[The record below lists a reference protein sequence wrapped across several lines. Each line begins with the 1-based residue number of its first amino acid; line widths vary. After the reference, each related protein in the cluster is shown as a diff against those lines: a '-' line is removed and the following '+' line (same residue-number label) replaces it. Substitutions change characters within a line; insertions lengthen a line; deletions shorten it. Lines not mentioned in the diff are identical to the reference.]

1 MLQLTDL
8 RLSDHAQLVVGATCL
23 CIIALISRAYLSS
36 TESSLS
42 FPPSPLTWRLR
53 GHLIPTR
60 NGFLTVASWIEE
72 YGPLITLRTGIEKYI
87 VIGRYKAAAEIME
100 KQGASL
106 VDRPRFIAAGELL
119 SGGMAIPFVPAG
131 ERFRR
136 LRRLVPKAA
145 EAYQPLQISYAKN
158 TVIDILNDPCNFQD
172 HARTYAAT
180 TSMKIAYGKTTPT
193 SATDPEVK
201 RVAEFADKVR
211 AALHPG
217 AYLVDSITWLKY
229 LPWYA
234 RELRDSYRDSRK
246 LFIEQLGRLK
256 QELGGGEASPS
267 LGRRLLEKNSS
278 NAMPELEIAYLAGMV
293 FVAGYDTT
301 TLAICTVLMAAACF
315 PEEQRKVH
323 EELDAVI
330 GTDRAPAF
338 TDKKS
343 LPRFH
348 AFVSEALRWRPLFTC
363 LKKLHLTVQ
372 TGRLSYSS
380 RDNDIWQSLVRAL
393 LSNLIDLICSRFRA
407 ISRDPDVF
415 PDPNAF
421 KPDRWLDTEGRVR
434 DDLKFFV
441 FGFGRRVCPGQHVA
455 NSSVF
460 INTVLTLW
468 AFRLTLDRTKP
479 LDDAAFMNGILPNE
493 QPCTIDFQTRIPEAE
508 LRRIMGGTLGTLE
521 SEVWLRSSQS
531 HAGDEQHRRSQIT
544 ALASK
549 YIVIYVPVMKECGV
563 CACVATNAR
572 NSVIPFH

>member
-1 MLQLTDL
+1 M
-8 RLSDHAQLVVGATCL
+8 
-23 CIIALISRAYLSS
+23 
-36 TESSLS
+36 
-42 FPPSPLTWRLR
+42 
-53 GHLIPTR
+53 
-60 NGFLTVASWIEE
+60 TVASWIEE

-106 VDRPRFIAAGELL
+106 VDRPPFVAVGELL
-119 SGGMAIPFVPAG
+119 CGGMVLPFVPAG
-131 ERFRR
+131 ERFRQ
-136 LRRLVPKAA
+136 LRRTIHTHLLPKAA

-158 TVIDILNDPCNFQD
+158 TVINILNDPHNFQD
-172 HARTYAAT
+172 HARTYAAA
-180 TSMKIAYGKTTPT
+180 TSMKIAYGKATPT

-201 RVAEFADKVR
+201 RVTELADKAR
-211 AALHPG
+211 TALHPG
-217 AYLVDSITWLKY
+217 AYLVDSIPWLKY

-234 RELRDSYRDSRK
+234 RELRDSCRDSQK

-256 QELGGGEASPS
+256 QELQEGGEASPS
-267 LGRRLLEKNSS
+267 LGRYLLEMNSL
-278 NAMPELEIAYLAGMV
+278 NAMSKLEMAYLAGTV
-293 FVAGYDTT
+293 FAAGSDTT

-323 EELDAVI
+323 EELDAAI

-343 LPRFH
+343 LPRLH
-348 AFVSEALRWRPLFTC
+348 AFISEALRWRPLIPMGMPHRTTQVVVFEDYRIPAGT
-363 LKKLHLTVQ
+363 TVF
-372 TGRLSYSS
+372 G
-380 RDNDIWQSLVRAL
+380 NHW
-393 LSNLIDLICSRFRA
+393 A

-421 KPDRWLDTEGRVR
+421 KPDRWLDTEGHVR

-460 INTVLTLW
+460 INTVLVLW

-479 LDDAAFMNGILPNE
+479 LDDAAFMNGTLPNE

-508 LRRIMGGTLGTLE
+508 LRRIMG
-521 SEVWLRSSQS
+521 RDI
-531 HAGDEQHRRSQIT
+531 GDT
-544 ALASK
+544 
-549 YIVIYVPVMKECGV
+549 
-563 CACVATNAR
+563 
-572 NSVIPFH
+572 

>member
-8 RLSDHAQLVVGATCL
+8 RLSDYAQLVIGATCL
-23 CIIALISRAYLSS
+23 CVTALISHTYLSTSS
-36 TESSLS
+36 TKSSIS
-42 FPPSPLTWRLR
+42 CPPSPLTWRLR
-53 GHLIPTR
+53 GHLIPPR

-106 VDRPRFIAAGELL
+106 VDRPRFISAGELL
-119 SGGMAIPFVPAG
+119 CGGMVILFVPAG
-131 ERFRR
+131 ERAIHTH
-136 LRRLVPKAA
+136 LQPKAA
-145 EAYQPLQISYAKN
+145 EAYQPLQTSYAKG
-158 TVIDILNDPCNFQD
+158 TVIDILNDPHNFQD
-172 HARTYAAT
+172 HARTYAAA
-180 TSMKIAYGKTTPT
+180 TSMRIAYGKTTPT

-201 RVAEFADKVR
+201 RIIEFADKFR

-217 AYLVDSITWLKY
+217 AYLVDSIPWLKY
-229 LPWYA
+229 VPWYA
-234 RELRDSYRDSRK
+234 RELRDSCRDSRK

-267 LGRRLLEKNSS
+267 LGRYLLEKNIF
-278 NAMPELEIAYLAGMV
+278 NAMPELEIAYLAGSV
-293 FVAGYDTT
+293 FAAGSDTT

-323 EELDAVI
+323 EELDTVI

-338 TDKKS
+338 SDKKS
-343 LPRFH
+343 LPRLH
-348 AFVSEALRWRPLFTC
+348 AFISEALRWRPLIPMGIPHRTTQEDYRIPAGT
-363 LKKLHLTVQ
+363 TVF
-372 TGRLSYSS
+372 G
-380 RDNDIWQSLVRAL
+380 NHW
-393 LSNLIDLICSRFRA
+393 A

-460 INTVLTLW
+460 INAALVLW

-479 LDDAAFMNGILPNE
+479 LDDVAFMNGILPNE

-508 LRRIMGGTLGTLE
+508 LRRIMGRN
-521 SEVWLRSSQS
+521 V
-531 HAGDEQHRRSQIT
+531 GDT
-544 ALASK
+544 
-549 YIVIYVPVMKECGV
+549 
-563 CACVATNAR
+563 
-572 NSVIPFH
+572 